1 MRIGILGGTFDPVHI
16 GHLVVAEECRA
27 KLDLDRVL
35 FVPAGQPPHKRFRR
49 VSPMS
54 DRVAMVELAIV
65 GNSAFALS
73 RVEVDRVGLSYTV
86 DTLARLR
93 QEFGPETEL
102 LFIVGMDALSE
113 MLTWYQPARI
123 LELSKVIAVTRPG
136 IEEFDPASLE
146 SDLPGAGRR
155 VRVLAAPELR
165 ISSSDLRA
173 RVGSGQPIRYQV
185 PEAVEAYINE
195 RGLYRGY
202 QEDSSHESGIHS

>member
-73 RVEVDRVGLSYTV
+73 RVEVYRVGLSYTV

-93 QEFGPETEL
+93 HEFGPETEL
-102 LFIVGMDALSE
+102 LFIVGMDALS
-113 MLTWYQPARI
+113 
-123 LELSKVIAVTRPG
+123 
-136 IEEFDPASLE
+136 
-146 SDLPGAGRR
+146 
-155 VRVLAAPELR
+155 
-165 ISSSDLRA
+165 
-173 RVGSGQPIRYQV
+173 
-185 PEAVEAYINE
+185 
-195 RGLYRGY
+195 
-202 QEDSSHESGIHS
+202 